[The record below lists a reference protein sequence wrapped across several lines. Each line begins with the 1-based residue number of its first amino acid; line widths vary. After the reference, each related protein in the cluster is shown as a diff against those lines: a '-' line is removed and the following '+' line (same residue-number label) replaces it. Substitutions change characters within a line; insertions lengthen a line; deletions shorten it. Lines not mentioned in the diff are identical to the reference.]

1 MTLVRIAKNWDTPDL
16 RRQTPG
22 ARGEWSGI
30 RFTLDPVDEADY
42 VVVLNYVHEPLAV
55 DVPAEHLWAL
65 IQEPPIRLYKAMHAT
80 TQPFARVYTQ
90 TAPPGGE
97 EARRTLRLP
106 SQPALPWHVERS
118 YDELVAMEPPAKTL
132 PLSAISSDL
141 AALPGHR
148 ARLRF
153 LAKVGDLP
161 ELDRFGRG
169 VRPLADKWDGLAPYR
184 CSLAIENA
192 SVPNYW
198 TEKLADCFLAWTL
211 PIYAGCPN
219 LEEFFPAESFVRID
233 LDDPDAPRQVAEIA
247 RGTLWE
253 ERREAI
259 AEARRRV
266 LEEHQLFPF
275 LAREIRRH
283 EAECAHPA
291 RERIVVPGRLP
302 TPTLLR
308 PLAHTGLRR
317 MLARALSHGY
327 GLWLRV
333 RG

>member
-16 RRQTPG
+16 LRQTPG
-22 ARGEWSGI
+22 GRGEWDGI
-30 RFTLDPVDEADY
+30 RFTLDTAGAADY
-42 VVVLNYVHEPLAV
+42 VVVLNYVHEPLEA

-65 IQEPPIRLYKAMHAT
+65 IQEPPIPLYRAMHAT
-80 TQPFARVYTQ
+80 TRPFARVYTQ
-90 TAPPGGE
+90 TAPPRGE
-97 EARRTLRLP
+97 MSRGTLRLP

-153 LAKVGDLP
+153 LAAVRELP

-184 CSLAIENA
+184 YSLAIENA

-211 PIYAGCPN
+211 PLYAGCPN
-219 LEEFFPAESFVRID
+219 LEEFFPAESFVRIA
-233 LDDPDAPRQVAEIA
+233 LDDPDTPRRVAEVA
-247 RGTLWE
+247 RSGLWE
-253 ERREAI
+253 ERREAV

-275 LAREIRRH
+275 LAAEIRRH
-283 EAECAHPA
+283 EAECAGPP

-302 TPTLLR
+302 TRLVLR
-308 PLAHTGLRR
+308 PLASTRLRR
-317 MLARALSHGY
+317 LLARTVSRGY
-327 GLWLRV
+327 GLWLRM